1 MSHARLAGQFRLTVH
16 RADGTPRLVTPWCD
30 NLVTD
35 TGLNRIGLGAFL
47 THCYVGTGSVP
58 PPAAT
63 DNGLVSQVA
72 STTQILAQ
80 SAGASNAAPYYGYAS
95 VTYKFAVGVATGNL
109 AEVGVGWS
117 GGLFARALLVDGAG
131 DPTVITVLPSE
142 SLGVTYLLRN
152 YAPATD
158 ASFSAVIGGVTHACT
173 ARAALVT
180 SGSTSNGWG
189 VTGGEVTAGEITAYN
204 GALGAVTG
212 SPSGATAT
220 IIGSAAAYVSNSNER
235 ALSGNWTTTEGN
247 LAGGITALLLRTNGL
262 GVYQIALDPPIA
274 KTDAASLLLA
284 CKVAWGRP

>member
-16 RADGTPRLVTPWCD
+16 RADGTLRLITPWCD

-80 SAGASNAAPYYGYAS
+80 SAWASNAAPHYGYAS
-95 VTYKFAVGVATGNL
+95 VTYKFAVATGNL

-117 GGLFARALLVDGAG
+117 GGLFARALLVDGNG
-131 DPTVITVLPSE
+131 DPTVITVLPEE

-152 YAPATD
+152 YAPAAD
-158 ASFSAVIGGVTHACT
+158 ENFSAVIGGVTHACT

-204 GALGAVTG
+204 GALGAVTSAPG
-212 SPSGATAT
+212 GTTAT
-220 IIGSAAAYVSNSNER
+220 ITGGTAAYVSNSNER
-235 ALSGNWTTTEGN
+235 ALSGNWTETEGN
-247 LAGGITALLLRTNGL
+247 LAGGITALLLRTNGM
-262 GVYQIALDPPIA
+262 GAYQIALDPPIA
-274 KTDAASLLLA
+274 KTDMASLLVA
-284 CKVAWGRP
+284 FKVAWGRP